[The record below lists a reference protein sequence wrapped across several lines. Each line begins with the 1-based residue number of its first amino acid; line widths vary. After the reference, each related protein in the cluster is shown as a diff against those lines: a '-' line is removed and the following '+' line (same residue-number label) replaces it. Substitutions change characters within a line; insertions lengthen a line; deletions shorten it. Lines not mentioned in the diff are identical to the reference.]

1 MSDRRPIKLIA
12 VDVDGTL
19 LNSKHKLSER
29 NEAALRKAIA
39 QGIEVVLATGKTRN
53 STMQYIEKLAMN
65 AHGIYLQGL
74 AIYDGEGKIHWQQ
87 TLDPALARQ
96 VITFA
101 EDRGFTIIAYSGMR
115 ILTRARNAQMYDGM
129 VKYHEPMPE
138 EVGPLQNILNSMEI
152 HKLMAIGE
160 PQAIKAL
167 RWQLSLQL
175 GTAARLVQAG
185 VPEMVEILP
194 PNGSKGTAL
203 KQLLKHL
210 QIAPENV
217 LAIGDAENDIEM
229 IQLAG
234 VGVAMGHAAQNVKDA
249 ANYVT
254 GSNDE
259 DGFAQALEKFVFP
272 PEAPAEDKK
281 AEKQGKAAKGESA
294 EAVKPE
300 ASKPEQPKTPEA
312 ETKNNETK
320 AETPEATS

>member
-1 MSDRRPIKLIA
+1 MSERKPIKLIA

-19 LNSKHKLSER
+19 LNSNHELSER
-29 NEAALRKAIA
+29 NEAALRKAVA
-39 QGIEVVLATGKTRN
+39 QGVEVVLATGKTRN
-53 STMQYIEKLAMN
+53 STMQYIEKLALN

-74 AIYDGEGKIHWQQ
+74 AIYDGAGNIRWQQ

-101 EDRGFTIIAYSGMR
+101 EDRGFTLIAYSGMR
-115 ILTRARNAQMYDGM
+115 ILARIHNEQMYNGM

-138 EVGPLQNILNSMEI
+138 IVGPLQNIVNDMPI
-152 HKLMAIGE
+152 HKIMAIGE
-160 PQAIKAL
+160 AAPIKAL

-203 KQLLKHL
+203 KQLLKDL
-210 QIAPENV
+210 KIPAENA

-234 VGVAMGHAAQNVKDA
+234 IGVAMGHAAQNVRDA
-249 ANYVT
+249 ADYVT

-259 DGFAQALEKFVFP
+259 DGFAQAIEKFVLEP
-272 PEAPAEDKK
+272 EPASEEKKVEAAQPEAASSE
-281 AEKQGKAAKGESA
+281 
-294 EAVKPE
+294 VKPE
-300 ASKPEQPKTPEA
+300 PEQAPESATQSKTPEV
-312 ETKNNETK
+312 
-320 AETPEATS
+320 SS